1 MLCRAFNAA
10 AVEQVVVVVRPKILM
25 VHNYSSWGG
34 NLATVLKLCGG
45 LAGRG
50 LAVALAAPRSEP
62 YVARFEKAGVPTF
75 DVEIKSKY
83 HLAACRRYA
92 GLVKREG
99 FDIVHTHT
107 RRADF
112 VAALGGR
119 LGGAVTVSTQH
130 GQINLERGTLKEKR
144 DLSARFYCFCLRNF
158 FDKHV
163 AVSAEIAAELRTR
176 CRVRAAKVTHIPNGI
191 EAAPFTAAAGDRL
204 SFRHEVG
211 ARRWAAVATVVASL
225 DAKGHGDLLR
235 AAAEV
240 VSGGVDLHVVVV
252 GEGHWG
258 APVISREAAELGI
271 AERVH
276 LLGFRDDI
284 PRILAGSDMFVL
296 PTPSEGLSIAIM
308 EAMAAALPVVA
319 TTVGGNPELVE
330 PGKTG
335 YLVPVGDAGALAE
348 AMRELAKDP
357 PRRRA
362 MGRAGRSRVTFE
374 FTADKMVDRYA
385 QLYEEL
391 LRAKGAKA

>member
-1 MLCRAFNAA
+1 M
-10 AVEQVVVVVRPKILM
+10 VVRPKILM

-34 NLATVLKLCGG
+34 NLATVLALCKG
-45 LAGRG
+45 LPARG
-50 LAVALAAPRSEP
+50 FAVALAAPRSEP

-75 DVEIKSKY
+75 DVEIKNKY

-92 GLVKREG
+92 GLVKKEG

-112 VAALGGR
+112 VAGLGGR
-119 LGGAVTVSTQH
+119 LGGAATLSTQH
-130 GQINLERGTLKEKR
+130 GQINLDRQTLKERR
-144 DLSARFYCFCLRNF
+144 DLSALFYCFCLRSF

-163 AVSAEIAAELRTR
+163 AVSAEITGELRTR

-191 EAAPFTAAAGDRL
+191 EAAPFVAAAGDRL
-204 SFRHEVG
+204 SFRYEVG
-211 ARRWAAVATVVASL
+211 ARRWALVATVVASL
-225 DAKGHGDLLR
+225 DAKGHADLLK

-258 APVISREAAELGI
+258 GPAISKGAAELGI

-276 LLGFRDDI
+276 LLGYRDDI

-319 TTVGGNPELVE
+319 TAVGGNAELVE
-330 PGKTG
+330 PGRTG
-335 YLVPVGDAGALAE
+335 YLVPVGDAVALAD
-348 AMRELAKDP
+348 AVRKLAKDP
-357 PRRRA
+357 ARRRA
-362 MGRAGRSRVTFE
+362 MGRAGRSRVTLE

-385 QLYEEL
+385 RLYEEL
-391 LRAKGAKA
+391 LRTKGAKA